1 MLKAPEDFKGL
12 KVGVQKGTIQEE
24 IADTQF
30 PDSEKVAISKIPNL
44 IMELQSG
51 KIDGIILAEVVA
63 KSYAEANESIAVNN
77 LDLGSE
83 GGVALAIN
91 KNQED
96 LLSQINSTLET
107 IIEDK
112 TLEKYIIEATEL
124 SAQ

>member
-1 MLKAPEDFKGL
+1 MPF
-12 KVGVQKGTIQEE
+12 
-24 IADTQF
+24 
-30 PDSEKVAISKIPNL
+30 ISPI
-44 IMELQSG
+44 
-51 KIDGIILAEVVA
+51 
-63 KSYAEANESIAVNN
+63 
-77 LDLGSE
+77 

>member
-1 MLKAPEDFKGL
+1 MTLFFFF
-12 KVGVQKGTIQEE
+12 
-24 IADTQF
+24 F

-63 KSYAEANESIAVNN
+63 KSYADANESIAVNN